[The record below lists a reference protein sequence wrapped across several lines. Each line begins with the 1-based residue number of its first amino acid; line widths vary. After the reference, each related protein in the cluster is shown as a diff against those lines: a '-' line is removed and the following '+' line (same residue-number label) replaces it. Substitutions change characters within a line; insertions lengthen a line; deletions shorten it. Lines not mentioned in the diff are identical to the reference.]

1 MDARSNGDGRVLVLV
16 GGGHAHV
23 EVLRRLAESR
33 EPGLAIVVVCDRARA
48 LYSGMVPGFVAGQ
61 YAAGELEID
70 VPALAARAG
79 ARWIGTAAVGIDAAR
94 RRVALADGSEVAYDL
109 ASLDVGSTVAG
120 LATPGVREHALSTR
134 PIAEFV
140 ARIPE
145 VVARCERGRSPHV
158 VVVGGGAAGVE
169 LAFCTRARIARETG
183 GRARVT
189 IVEGGPEL
197 LPGATRA
204 LRGCAMRAAARA
216 AIAVRTG
223 RRVVEVAA
231 GGVELDSDEALA
243 ADLVVWATGAAAH
256 PFVAESALPAAALDE
271 RGFAR
276 VGATL
281 EVAGCD
287 GLFAVGDCAS
297 LPGTAKA
304 GVYAVRQ
311 GPVLADNL
319 RAAHRGEPLARY
331 APQRDFLR
339 LLNLGDGTAIAAKWG
354 LAAHGAL
361 AMRLKDR
368 IDRGFMRRYR

>member
-1 MDARSNGDGRVLVLV
+1 
-16 GGGHAHV
+16 
-23 EVLRRLAESR
+23 
-33 EPGLAIVVVCDRARA
+33 
-48 LYSGMVPGFVAGQ
+48 
-61 YAAGELEID
+61 
-70 VPALAARAG
+70 
-79 ARWIGTAAVGIDAAR
+79 
-94 RRVALADGSEVAYDL
+94 
-109 ASLDVGSTVAG
+109 
-120 LATPGVREHALSTR
+120 
-134 PIAEFV
+134 
-140 ARIPE
+140 
-145 VVARCERGRSPHV
+145 
-158 VVVGGGAAGVE
+158 
-169 LAFCTRARIARETG
+169 
-183 GRARVT
+183 
-189 IVEGGPEL
+189 
-197 LPGATRA
+197 
-204 LRGCAMRAAARA
+204 
-216 AIAVRTG
+216 
-223 RRVVEVAA
+223 
-231 GGVELDSDEALA
+231 
-243 ADLVVWATGAAAH
+243 DLVVWATGAAAH

-276 VGATL
+276 IGATL

-354 LAAHGAL
+354 LAARGAL